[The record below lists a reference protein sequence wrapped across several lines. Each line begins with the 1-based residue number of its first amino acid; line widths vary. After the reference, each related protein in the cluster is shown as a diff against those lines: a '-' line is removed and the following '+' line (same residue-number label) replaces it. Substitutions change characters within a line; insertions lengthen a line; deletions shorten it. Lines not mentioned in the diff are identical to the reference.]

1 MLQSERV
8 LANDLMINEVEEE
21 AHEMETVITEES
33 EEEEV
38 VEEDQEKKQEE
49 LYM

>member
-1 MLQSERV
+1 LLQSERV

>member
-33 EEEEV
+33 EEE
-38 VEEDQEKKQEE
+38 
-49 LYM
+49 LG